1 MKNWFSSKNIGQCGP
16 AQTLSAAFVLAGM
29 IITIGSALAFEH
41 IGGFAPCAL
50 CLEQRVPYYWG
61 MPIVA
66 LGLIFSWFNWSG
78 LLVRLMLFAGLVCL
92 LATIY
97 LGSYHSGVEWGFF
110 EAPASCAAGF
120 SATSS
125 DAGSLLESLATAKP
139 PSCADAAGRFLGL
152 SFAGWNVVAASVLA
166 AIAFRGTFGN
176 PGLGPKN

>member
-1 MKNWFSSKNIGQCGP
+1 MKNWFSGENLGQSGP
-16 AQTLSAAFVLAGM
+16 AQTVAAGLVLLGM
-29 IITIGSALAFEH
+29 VVTIGSALAFEH

-61 MPIVA
+61 MPLVA
-66 LGLIFSWFNWSG
+66 LGLIFGWLNWPG
-78 LLVRLMLFAGLVCL
+78 VLVRLMLLAGLICL

-97 LGSYHSGVEWGFF
+97 LGIYHSGVEWGFF
-110 EAPASCAAGF
+110 EAPESCAAGF

-166 AIAFRGTFGN
+166 AIALRGAFGSPN
-176 PGLGPKN
+176 LSSET

>member
-1 MKNWFSSKNIGQCGP
+1 MTLSDKLINTSGP
-16 AQTLSAAFVLAGM
+16 RQTLTLAAVTVGM
-29 IITIGSALAFEH
+29 IAIVGSALGFEH
-41 IGGFAPCAL
+41 LGGYVPCAL

-66 LGLIFSWFNWSG
+66 LGLILALLKWPG
-78 LLVRLMLFAGLVCL
+78 ILVRLMLLAGLVCL

-97 LGSYHSGVEWGFF
+97 LGAYHSGVEWGFF
-110 EAPASCAAGF
+110 EAPESCAAGF

-125 DAGSLLESLATAKP
+125 DAGNLLESLATAKP

-166 AIAFRGTFGN
+166 AIALRGAFGS
-176 PGLGPKN
+176 PGLESKT

>member
-1 MKNWFSSKNIGQCGP
+1 MKNWFSSENIGQSGP

-78 LLVRLMLFAGLVCL
+78 ALSIGH
-92 LATIY
+92 
-97 LGSYHSGVEWGFF
+97 GWYHE
-110 EAPASCAAGF
+110 
-120 SATSS
+120 
-125 DAGSLLESLATAKP
+125 DH
-139 PSCADAAGRFLGL
+139 R
-152 SFAGWNVVAASVLA
+152 
-166 AIAFRGTFGN
+166 
-176 PGLGPKN
+176 